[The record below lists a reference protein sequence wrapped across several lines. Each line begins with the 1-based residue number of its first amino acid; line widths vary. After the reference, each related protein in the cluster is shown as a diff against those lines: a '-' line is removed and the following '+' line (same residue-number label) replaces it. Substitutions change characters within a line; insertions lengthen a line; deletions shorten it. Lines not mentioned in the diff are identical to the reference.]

1 MKFFKNQTDHLSN
14 FKTYNHSILLALIRF
29 HLLFHSLSFIVTH
42 CHLLS
47 VVVIR
52 CHSFSFIVILCT
64 TRCHSLSFV
73 VLLVAIRCHSFYH
86 LLSLDELLVCL
97 FINDHSKKPSS
108 NHVLAH
114 VGVSK
119 GTLLQTAK
127 AHIYNIETEETLTTG
142 ILFNTGSR
150 EPI

>member
-64 TRCHSLSFV
+64 TPLVVIRCTTRCYSLSL
-73 VLLVAIRCHSFYH
+73 VLPLV
-86 LLSLDELLVCL
+86 SLDELLVCL

-108 NHVLAH
+108 NHVVAH